1 MFSTFAT
8 KKDID
13 RHVKTSLS
21 KLPEHEKYQ
30 RGLAIARQYLKLNE
44 FASAEHWLSCFLSVQ
59 EDSAQA
65 HKLLGH
71 CYERQKKIDRAITS
85 YQRSLQLDS
94 KQTGLI
100 TDVCKLLLSDDNFSK
115 NLSKAKHWCDLAES
129 ERINHEAVLNLKLKV
144 ANKDAATDNKLVKE
158 IILKEILARPMDPGL
173 RIRLVKH
180 FIDEKKLDDAF
191 KYCYDI
197 EMKFTETFQQSVEW
211 ANAISSMLTRYVE
224 ANASSYQSN
233 WNYWLL
239 TVMTLD
245 RQIYLNLLAD
255 SSLQTIKQSNIR
267 EIATLLFELDQTLR
281 KFADKGRNS
290 CSHKQLAEEFL
301 LHYRGQLL
309 LHSASLLFKNEKQ
322 ATNSKARDVTTKCL
336 PLLFLA
342 YQCGVPDSDEPWL
355 RHTNDITRQLVAYWN
370 KQAAF
375 RCCQAGSS
383 VLSCV
388 DDSVDASVIA
398 QIQSVT
404 ESKIW
409 NTAEDL
415 VNQVRQFCADINWK
429 KSIFRALYSN
439 NGDQISKMSS
449 SYFMQSAS
457 IGEPQYELPKREHI
471 QMYLEIA
478 QYLCPS
484 SLAYQ
489 IYLGLGVDDLAE
501 LRCKSFNGLNF
512 STNNL
517 DNCNVETLNQLDVDS
532 FLYCA
537 VLVAKSCLEGERKYQ
552 DKMNSGKPRILPAPN
567 MLPTLCEENKSDWW
581 NAACAVFKN
590 TKSANF
596 SSNKQL
602 LQHGLQA
609 VRGTGTPITDVIVLL
624 KLGKILAKRINNTTL
639 PEERRQLELRTE
651 SVYKAGVLLWKMRN
665 ESSFNSTNIFFK
677 YGIDSFECSQ
687 EAVKLAEDALTY
699 LAGVYFKH
707 GRYEEFT
714 QDFGGIP
721 LPFAAYFRAEAFKKL
736 DESSKTPLKTKK
748 FYSERARDCIKQ
760 TQKYLE
766 LPYVE
771 KSHPLHYV
779 VHSEIKR
786 LQFNDSMDGGGGN
799 NLNSSLNGFG
809 NSGADDSD
817 HFQSFSSSNNAD
829 RLNRSEREIAVNYA
843 ARSSELESLI
853 RNMMEVLTIVKD
865 DVLNIRNDVGDIQ
878 ERLVKIE
885 DHIHKK
891 PAEDDAATAAALN
904 DLYILDELQNPSFVN
919 QPNYNQ
925 TLQQQLTP
933 NLPGRL
939 PPNHPAAAVAM
950 QHPNPYQQFY
960 NTSYPMYMQQQ
971 YAAQQQQQQQ
981 RAQMG
986 AVASPLHTYQDSSL
1000 LVPAS
1005 PYYQQQQQQQQP
1017 PQQPPPVIPP
1027 AMLPV
1032 QQQPAAPKPTSNIFE
1047 QALQTPTLLNTW
1059 NSTYNATNALQTS
1072 TPAAPLDKVPPVN
1085 VVITNSD
1092 PLPINI
1098 SVGTSQPT
1106 YSVTIPPQHI
1116 KHSVV
1121 SNTTPA
1127 VTAVTPI
1134 ASGIENISPVGQQ
1147 QQPVNTKFPIAAP
1160 KVTMPAI
1167 TPGMFSQSIAASA
1180 AFNESGAGSAA
1191 AEEEDDDD
1199 DAANVSGEY
1208 DPRPD
1213 FKPIIALPDEVE
1225 VKTGEEDEEQIFCG
1239 RSKLLRMVDREW
1251 KERGLGDL
1259 KILKSKTDPGK
1270 YRIVMRR
1277 EQVHKIAANHTIT
1290 PELIIKPMEKNNKC
1304 YTWAAMDFADEEP
1317 KKETFC
1323 ARFSTP
1329 ELAKEFFDKFNQAKD
1344 EVARLRNQQSDS
1356 TPAPTKTETPKST
1369 GFSFSTP
1376 KSSDSSA
1383 APVASK
1389 PTFGSLASKPIF
1401 GSSAV
1406 TTTPPTS
1413 NAAATSTTTTSTP
1426 FQGFS
1431 FANNYAPPKLQT
1443 PVAPEKP
1450 VEPAASK
1457 PSPFASFTFGASAIN
1472 STTAPADSTS
1482 NKSFTD
1488 IFSSLNKLA
1497 TPPSSVPAVAST
1509 TTPAA
1514 LNTSGGAGGG
1524 GEDAVEEFVPTAD
1537 FKPVIPLP
1545 DLVEVKTGEE
1555 GFDCVYEHRAKMFR
1569 MDKTAKEW
1577 KERGLGNIRV
1587 LVKKDDSNVARLL
1600 MRREQV
1606 LKLCC
1611 NQLISKDL
1619 KFTVSEK
1626 NANTL
1631 TWVGHDYSENELL
1644 VETFAIR
1651 FKTADI
1657 AKDFHNLIKKVQ
1669 AAMTVDGKTD
1679 KPKEDKKS
1687 EPAKGFG
1694 DKFKP
1699 KAGAWNCEACYVSNK
1714 PDDLYCM
1721 ACGGP
1726 KDSSVPKKESS
1737 LLDTLPKSTSKF
1749 SFGVQP
1755 VATEAPKFSFGVP
1768 AATAAAPTTTT
1779 TVDSTKKAEP
1789 KGFGDQFKPKAGSW
1803 SCSGCYISNKGDD
1816 LYCMACETPKD
1827 NTVPKKES
1835 KSNILG
1841 GGDAPKFNFTTGGG
1855 FSFGVPAATN
1865 ATPTAPAAKTGGFG
1879 SIGSTPGSGF
1889 SFTPT
1894 KTPAPSAATTAA
1906 TTAAVTSK
1914 ASFQFELPKPTMS
1927 FGSTLSTPAAT
1938 VVAEDKAA
1946 KPVVPE
1952 KSTFEFVF
1960 KPKSPGGGGKSKS
1973 PGRTISVGSEKE
1985 DGEGAEEGGDDEGAA
2000 AEEENNTYFT
2010 PVIPLPEKV
2019 EVKTGEEEEDVLY
2032 SHRAKLFRF
2041 VDKEWKERGIG
2052 DVKILKH
2059 KTNDKLRVVMR
2070 RDQVLKICLNHAL
2083 DADVQYQKKDEK
2095 SWQFVVNDF
2104 SEGTFEVMNFSLR
2117 FKTAE
2122 IAAEFRDAI
2131 DRALAGE
2138 ESIKTPGG
2146 GGAGK
2151 LNSTLESTISTPN
2164 SNFNYSQLS
2173 DISLDDKELTTKLKL
2188 PEGFFDSP
2196 KQPCKG
2202 CRGCDP
2208 DSFVFPSYG
2217 AAVNE
2222 ELVDEKPLPVSV
2234 AQVKKVP
2241 IAPKLSKSP
2250 KKVSFSENTEE
2261 QKVTS
2266 LFGSVA
2272 MPSATTTTEAKA
2284 SPFSINSF
2292 VAAEKQSSTGNI
2304 FGSVSKPAEQG
2315 TPKSIFGG
2323 GFLSSTGTG
2332 SPATGSIFSSSL
2344 NTTPNPVIKPAQD
2357 AFKSPLL
2364 QPAAAFGTTTSSPGL
2379 NKSAEGVQLFG
2390 SSFGTSTPPSQ
2401 SIFGGSPAA
2410 TTTSLSNATTPVF
2423 GSSGNMTSKLSF
2435 GSVTAAGSDQ
2445 KVFGSGMSFAE
2456 AAKGFDKKVE
2466 DKTEPPKADILEK
2479 ADSGMSFASLAS
2491 GTDGFL
2497 WNKKSEANSGFVGL
2511 TVKEDI
2517 FTRMANKSKN
2527 DSGAGDGDE
2536 HDEAA
2541 GGGDENY
2548 DPHYEPIIKLPDEI
2562 EVRTGEEDEVKLFGE
2577 RAKLYRYDSDA
2588 KEWKERGVGELKI
2601 LHHPGRSSYRLLLR
2615 REQIFKLVL
2624 NHAISSDLQ
2633 ITPMNNSGKAFVWG
2647 AMNHAEEGP
2656 QLEKLAARF
2665 KNEDLAASF
2674 KAVLEQCQE
2683 KLRQKPDLEPDQD

>member
-71 CYERQKKIDRAITS
+71 CYERQKKIERAITS

-115 NLSKAKHWCDLAES
+115 NLSKAKHWCELAES

-158 IILKEILARPMDPGL
+158 IILKEILARPLDPGL
-173 RIRLVKH
+173 RIRLVQH
-180 FIDEKKLDDAF
+180 FTDEKKLDDAF

-224 ANASSYQSN
+224 ANAATYQSN

-239 TVMTLD
+239 AVMTLD

-281 KFADKGRNS
+281 KFAEKGRNS

-322 ATNSKARDVTTKCL
+322 GTTSKARDVTTKCL

-355 RHTNDITRQLVAYWN
+355 RHTNDATRQLVAFWN

-383 VLSCV
+383 ILSCV

-449 SYFMQSAS
+449 SYFMQNAS

-484 SLAYQ
+484 SLPYQ

-537 VLVAKSCLEGERKYQ
+537 ILVAKSCLEGERKYQ

-567 MLPTLCEENKSDWW
+567 MVPTLCEENKADWW

-665 ESSFNSTNIFFK
+665 ESSFNSSNIFFK
-677 YGIDSFECSQ
+677 YGVDSFECSQ

-766 LPYVE
+766 LPYIE

-786 LQFNDSMDGGGGN
+786 IQFNDSMDGGGGS

-829 RLNRSEREIAVNYA
+829 RLNRSEREVAVNYN
-843 ARSSELESLI
+843 ARTNELESLI

-904 DLYILDELQNPSFVN
+904 DLYILDELQNPSYVN

-925 TLQQQLTP
+925 ALQQQLTP

-960 NTSYPMYMQQQ
+960 NTSYPMYMQQ
-971 YAAQQQQQQQ
+971 YAAQQQQQQ

-986 AVASPLHTYQDSSL
+986 AVASPMHNYQDNSL

-1005 PYYQQQQQQQQP
+1005 PYYQQQQQQQQQQQTP
-1017 PQQPPPVIPP
+1017 QQQPPPIIPP
-1027 AMLPV
+1027 TVLPP
-1032 QQQPAAPKPTSNIFE
+1032 QQHQQPVAPKPANTLFE

-1059 NSTYNATNALQTS
+1059 NSTYNATNLLQTS
-1072 TPAAPLDKVPPVN
+1072 TPTNATPLDKVPPVN

-1092 PLPINI
+1092 PLPTNI

-1116 KHSVV
+1116 KHSVI

-1127 VTAVTPI
+1127 VTSVVAAPI
-1134 ASGIENISPVGQQ
+1134 ASGIENISPVG

-1160 KVTMPAI
+1160 KVTMPTI
-1167 TPGMFSQSIAASA
+1167 TPGMFSQSIAASS
-1180 AFNESGAGSAA
+1180 AFNDSGAAA
-1191 AEEEDDDD
+1191 AAADEDEDDD

-1259 KILKSKTDPGK
+1259 KILKSNADPSK

-1329 ELAKEFFDKFNQAKD
+1329 ELAKEFFDKFNQAKN
-1344 EVARLRNQQSDS
+1344 EVARLRKPDS
-1356 TPAPTKTETPKST
+1356 MPAPAPIKTETPKSS

-1376 KSSDSSA
+1376 KSSDSTVKPAFGTLTSKPVFGASTVTTTTPTSSA
-1383 APVASK
+1383 AP
-1389 PTFGSLASKPIF
+1389 
-1401 GSSAV
+1401 
-1406 TTTPPTS
+1406 
-1413 NAAATSTTTTSTP
+1413 TTTSTP

-1443 PVAPEKP
+1443 PAAPEKP
-1450 VEPAASK
+1450 AEPAATSK
-1457 PSPFASFTFGASAIN
+1457 PSPFASFTFGASVTS
-1472 STTAPADSTS
+1472 STAAAAAAPADSTS

-1497 TPPSSVPAVAST
+1497 TPPSST
-1509 TTPAA
+1509 TTPVAA
-1514 LNTSGGAGGG
+1514 TLNTSGAGA

-1569 MDKTAKEW
+1569 MDKAAKEW
-1577 KERGLGNIRV
+1577 KERGLGNIRM
-1587 LVKKDDSNVARLL
+1587 LVKKDDNNVARLL

-1611 NQLISKDL
+1611 NQLITKDL

-1626 NANTL
+1626 NTNTL
-1631 TWVGHDYSENELL
+1631 TWVGHDYSENELQ

-1657 AKDFHNLIKKVQ
+1657 AKDFHNMIKKVQ
-1669 AAMTVDGKTD
+1669 AAMTGAGAKAEE
-1679 KPKEDKKS
+1679 PKKSDKKA

-1694 DKFKP
+1694 DMFKP

-1714 PDDLYCM
+1714 GDDLYCM

-1726 KDSSVPKKESS
+1726 KDSTVPKKESN

-1755 VATEAPKFSFGVP
+1755 AAATEAPKFSFGVP
-1768 AATAAAPTTTT
+1768 AVAATTTT
-1779 TVDSTKKAEP
+1779 TADSTKKAEP

-1803 SCSGCYISNKGDD
+1803 SCSACYINNKGED

-1827 NTVPKKES
+1827 STVPKKDS
-1835 KSNILG
+1835 KSNNILG
-1841 GGDAPKFNFTTGGG
+1841 AADTPKFNFTTGGG

-1865 ATPTAPAAKTGGFG
+1865 AAPTAPATTTGGFG
-1879 SIGSTPGSGF
+1879 SIGTTPGSGF

-1894 KTPAPSAATTAA
+1894 KTPAVSTVATSA
-1906 TTAAVTSK
+1906 TSTPAK

-1927 FGSTLSTPAAT
+1927 FGSTLATTTATPAT
-1938 VVAEDKAA
+1938 TTEDKSP
-1946 KPVVPE
+1946 KPAVPE

-1960 KPKSPGGGGKSKS
+1960 KPKSPGGGGVGGKAKS
-1973 PGRTISVGSEKE
+1973 PGRTISVGSEG
-1985 DGEGAEEGGDDEGAA
+1985 DGGEEGADEEGA

-2019 EVKTGEEEEDVLY
+2019 EVKTGEEEEDALY

-2059 KTNDKLRVVMR
+2059 KTNGKLRVVMR

-2083 DADVQYQKKDEK
+2083 DGDVQYQKKDDK

-2122 IAAEFRDAI
+2122 IAGEFRDAV
-2131 DRALAGE
+2131 DRALGGE
-2138 ESIKTPGG
+2138 ESVKTPSGG
-2146 GGAGK
+2146 GK

-2217 AAVNE
+2217 AAVNV
-2222 ELVDEKPLPVSV
+2222 ELVDDKPLPVSV

-2241 IAPKLSKSP
+2241 VAPKLSKSP
-2250 KKVSFSENTEE
+2250 KKVSFSEHTEE

-2266 LFGSVA
+2266 LFGSVV
-2272 MPSATTTTEAKA
+2272 MPSTTESKS

-2304 FGSVSKPAEQG
+2304 FGSVTKPATDQG

-2332 SPATGSIFSSSL
+2332 SPASGSIFSSSL
-2344 NTTPNPVIKPAQD
+2344 NTTPNPVIKPTQD

-2364 QPAAAFGTTTSSPGL
+2364 QPAAAFGATTASTPSL

-2390 SSFGTSTPPSQ
+2390 SSFGTSTPPTQ

-2410 TTTSLSNATTPVF
+2410 TTATANSTGPVF
-2423 GSSGNMTSKLSF
+2423 GSGGNMGSKLSF
-2435 GSVTAAGSDQ
+2435 GSVPGSDQ
-2445 KVFGSGMSFAE
+2445 KVFGSGMSFAD
-2456 AAKGFDKKVE
+2456 AAKGFDKKVVE
-2466 DKTEPPKADILEK
+2466 GVEKVEPPKADILDK

-2491 GTDGFL
+2491 GTDGGFL
-2497 WNKKSEANSGFVGL
+2497 WNKKTPANSGFVGL

-2527 DSGAGDGDE
+2527 DSGAGDGE
-2536 HDEAA
+2536 ENDEAA

-2562 EVRTGEEDEVKLFGE
+2562 EVRTGEEDEMKLFGE

-2601 LHHPGRSSYRLLLR
+2601 LHHPGRNSYRLLLR

-2624 NHAISSDLQ
+2624 NHALNSDLQ